1 MYVGSTLR
9 SMEEVLTSSG
19 GLLTGWLVLLAQLL
33 LTSLVAVFII
43 RRARLE
49 LDRALGGRNIAG
61 TSVCIASQFWQVHT
75 DVDACLVERESLGA
89 VQCQ

>member
-1 MYVGSTLR
+1 
-9 SMEEVLTSSG
+9 MEEVLTSSG

-33 LTSLVAVFII
+33 LTSLVAGFII

-49 LDRALGGRNIAG
+49 LDRALGGGNIGG
-61 TSVCIASQFWQVHT
+61 TSDFIASHFCQVHT
-75 DVDACLVERESLGA
+75 IDVDACLVERESLGA